1 MTFSGTSDFSK
12 NDARN
17 GGAFYIASSVTFG
30 GTPKFTDNTAEV
42 SGGAI
47 YLSDSGVAT
56 MAADIEF
63 STNRARGGDGGAI
76 YLSNSS
82 HLANNSSTLTFKDN
96 EAGDYG
102 SSVEDPTKDADPTE
116 GFGGAICF
124 ATSGTSYLGTVTFN
138 GNIAQAGGAIA
149 STLGGTVN
157 FSGTASFGDSAEN
170 TAWLGGA
177 IYLTRGH
184 FNFRNVTSFQNNKAL
199 DHGGAIYAAA
209 TVDEL
214 KFRAATTFTNNQAN
228 ADELTYGDGGAVW
241 WGGKGS
247 EFKTAFTTG
256 SDEGVTFSENSTLG
270 GTTAVN
276 NGSGNGGAIYFDGT
290 DTLTFDAE
298 VNITFKDNTATNSG
312 GAIATENGSVTFEGI
327 EITDTNTANA
337 NKIDYGGGLVYSA
350 KGTVTVNDSTI
361 ANQNAIRGGAIYAFA
376 VEVNGS
382 TFSSNGGSSNV
393 AGGALYSGNGG
404 SLTIEDSAFFNNK
417 TTGWGGA
424 AYSNMSNVEIENTYF
439 ANNSASGN
447 GGALELDGTD
457 TTITSCTFNNN
468 SARYGGAINVGGEI
482 EIYTSYFLGNSATGY
497 GGAIYF
503 FQQGTGNGKF
513 LIKSSMLTSNVA
525 DDGQGGGIYLAPDV
539 ATIDSCTF
547 SGNSAMNGADA
558 KGGGLYLDV
567 SGSASTTETIVDN
580 CTFYDNQANNGSN
593 SSSGG
598 GLAASGNM
606 RVRSSAFLN
615 NTAATHGGGIFI
627 DVGTVEILGSIVV
640 GNNAPSDIYTGAN
653 DNVRSGGYNRIANYE
668 TSNGRTDWKASVG
681 GAGDESDSFWTM
693 STFYS
698 TNKLDDNIISET
710 IPPKIGSTLAAMGQ
724 IRLQTIALSEDKNLA
739 LDLRAVN
746 IIPYR
751 SARFRFPQYDERGVD
766 RRAPGIDLD
775 IGPVYFGPI
784 DIPSSDKHP
793 YEISR
798 IILSGVPNEMR
809 RIGQTASLIAKVYYT
824 NRMTVYAGNADG
836 EEPVTWSVSPTG
848 YLSITNDGVITALR
862 LTTQE
867 NYVTVTVRTQRP
879 NSLGEYASDVARVK
893 IVESDFG
900 EFNIS
905 PEPTN
910 SDAKQILRDLRYDFT
925 EYNMGY
931 GLIDRTQEEVYSDVF
946 KGIFGDL
953 WSATPSV
960 VSSFTNSE
968 VNLATAYNSSDG
980 YTPSKGAGFTVSFA
994 GVNTGDLAP
1003 VVFPWKFSS
1012 LELQEALGSKIYA
1025 NVLPDIEAA
1034 YTYGVP
1040 ISYSAAEEIFSAL
1053 RFKFEGKY
1061 ISLPVIGDD
1070 AVSISDAIDAKVLQ
1084 LEPVDGGRGL
1094 LVKLTASIA
1103 NVYSSGSEVAGST
1116 NSSGAKLIN
1125 NKVLVI
1131 PDGSDDGEIYG
1142 TMWLTQNSGV
1152 STSSKTTTST
1162 TTGKTSDSGL
1172 GGSSGGGGGC
1182 ASVRSE
1188 ELGVRS
1194 VLLLALGF
1202 GLVAFKKRRNA

>member
-1 MTFSGTSDFSK
+1 
-12 NDARN
+12 
-17 GGAFYIASSVTFG
+17 
-30 GTPKFTDNTAEV
+30 
-42 SGGAI
+42 
-47 YLSDSGVAT
+47 
-56 MAADIEF
+56 
-63 STNRARGGDGGAI
+63 
-76 YLSNSS
+76 
-82 HLANNSSTLTFKDN
+82 
-96 EAGDYG
+96 
-102 SSVEDPTKDADPTE
+102 
-116 GFGGAICF
+116 
-124 ATSGTSYLGTVTFN
+124 
-138 GNIAQAGGAIA
+138 
-149 STLGGTVN
+149 
-157 FSGTASFGDSAEN
+157 
-170 TAWLGGA
+170 
-177 IYLTRGH
+177 
-184 FNFRNVTSFQNNKAL
+184 
-199 DHGGAIYAAA
+199 
-209 TVDEL
+209 
-214 KFRAATTFTNNQAN
+214 
-228 ADELTYGDGGAVW
+228 
-241 WGGKGS
+241 
-247 EFKTAFTTG
+247 
-256 SDEGVTFSENSTLG
+256 
-270 GTTAVN
+270 
-276 NGSGNGGAIYFDGT
+276 
-290 DTLTFDAE
+290 
-298 VNITFKDNTATNSG
+298 
-312 GAIATENGSVTFEGI
+312 
-327 EITDTNTANA
+327 
-337 NKIDYGGGLVYSA
+337 
-350 KGTVTVNDSTI
+350 
-361 ANQNAIRGGAIYAFA
+361 
-376 VEVNGS
+376 
-382 TFSSNGGSSNV
+382 
-393 AGGALYSGNGG
+393 
-404 SLTIEDSAFFNNK
+404 
-417 TTGWGGA
+417 
-424 AYSNMSNVEIENTYF
+424 
-439 ANNSASGN
+439 N
-447 GGALELDGTD
+447 GGALQLEGSNTAIND
-457 TTITSCTFNNN
+457 CTFNNN
-468 SARYGGAINVGGEI
+468 SARYGGAVGVYGKIQIN
-482 EIYTSYFLGNSATGY
+482 TSYFLGNHASEN
-497 GGAIYF
+497 GGALYF
-503 FQQGTGNGKF
+503 SQYAVSGSNFG
-513 LIKSSMLTSNVA
+513 IKSSMLTSNVA
-525 DDGQGGGIYLAPDV
+525 GGGKGGGIFLEAEI
-539 ATIDSCTF
+539 ATVDSCTF
-547 SGNSAMNGADA
+547 YSNIANGGEDA
-558 KGGGLYLDV
+558 RGGGLYIDL
-567 SGSASTTETIVDN
+567 SRSTSSLETIVDN
-580 CTFYDNQANNGSN
+580 CTFYENDAINGTNSN
-593 SSSGG
+593 SGG
-598 GLAASGNM
+598 GVAASGNIK
-606 RVRSSAFLN
+606 VRSCAFLK
-615 NTAATHGGGIFI
+615 NTAANHGGGLLVDI
-627 DVGTVEILGSIVV
+627 GTVEILGSIIV
-640 GNNAPSDIYTGAN
+640 GNNAPSDIYAGVN
-653 DNVRSGGYNRIANYE
+653 EDVRSSGYNRVGTYE
-668 TSNGRTDWKASVG
+668 TVNGLTDWKAGVG
-681 GAGDESDSFWTM
+681 AAGDESDSSWSM

-698 TNKLDDNIISET
+698 TNVLDDNIISET
-710 IPPKIGSTLAAMGQ
+710 IPPKIGSTLASMGQ

-848 YLSITNDGVITALR
+848 YLSRTNDGVITALR

-1142 TMWLTQNSGV
+1142 TMWLTQNSG
-1152 STSSKTTTST
+1152 
-1162 TTGKTSDSGL
+1162 
-1172 GGSSGGGGGC
+1172 
-1182 ASVRSE
+1182 
-1188 ELGVRS
+1188 
-1194 VLLLALGF
+1194 
-1202 GLVAFKKRRNA
+1202 